1 MSSIIC
7 NDRNNLLIYCILIY
21 IFSLIDSLLKCVR
34 KQYIVLKSSGMNTT
48 EINEDYENVVNI
60 VEDSRKVAWAD
71 QTVTSETDEVKS
83 FDVVKNAQNDLSL
96 MKTSLGNY
104 SNMKNNCHDRFDF
117 EIIRNCVV

>member
-1 MSSIIC
+1 M
-7 NDRNNLLIYCILIY
+7 
-21 IFSLIDSLLKCVR
+21 LKCVR

-60 VEDSRKVAWAD
+60 AEDSREVAWAD
-71 QTVTSETDEVKS
+71 QTVTSETDDVKS
-83 FDVVKNAQNDLSL
+83 LDVVKAQNDLSL

-104 SNMKNNCHDRFDF
+104 SNMKNNCQDCFDF

>member
-1 MSSIIC
+1 M
-7 NDRNNLLIYCILIY
+7 
-21 IFSLIDSLLKCVR
+21 R

-60 VEDSRKVAWAD
+60 AEDSREVAWAD
-71 QTVTSETDEVKS
+71 QTVTSETDDVKS
-83 FDVVKNAQNDLSL
+83 LDVVKAQNDLSL

-104 SNMKNNCHDRFDF
+104 SNMKNNCQDCFDF